1 LARFRNISYSAGAL
15 FALIHDVIFI
25 IGAYSLLYKIMPFS
39 MEIDQSFIAAIL
51 TIVGYSINDKVV
63 VFDRVREMVNLYP
76 KRDRGEIIN
85 EAVNATLIRT
95 LSTSL
100 STALVL
106 VVILLLGGETIR
118 GFVFAMLLGV
128 IVGTYSTI
136 FVAVPMAY
144 DSFQKSEAKKLKK

>member
-1 LARFRNISYSAGAL
+1 VGACLAL
-15 FALIHDVIFI
+15 VHDVIFI
-25 IGAYSLLYKIMPFS
+25 IGAYSLLYKIVPFS

-51 TIVGYSINDKVV
+51 TIVGYSINDNVV
-63 VFDRVREMVNLYP
+63 VFDRVRELVGLYP
-76 KRDRGEIIN
+76 KRDRAQVTN

-118 GFVFAMLLGV
+118 GFVFAMLIGV
-128 IVGTYSTI
+128 IVGTYSTLFI
-136 FVAVPMAY
+136 AVPTAY
-144 DSFQKSEAKKLKK
+144 DMYNKQTKKLSK